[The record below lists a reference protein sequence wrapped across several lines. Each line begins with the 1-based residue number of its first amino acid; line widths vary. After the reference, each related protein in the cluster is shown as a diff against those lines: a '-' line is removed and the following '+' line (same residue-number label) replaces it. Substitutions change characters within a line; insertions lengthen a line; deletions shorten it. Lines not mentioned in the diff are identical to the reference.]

1 MDIHSD
7 CKIFI
12 HTSVYFFDN
21 LPPREWK
28 SAKITLMEWAGDGLF
43 SNFAAVMKNYGT
55 ILVID
60 DNEAILTALK
70 YCLAGTFDKVLTMTS
85 PEGVISLLK
94 QEDVSI
100 ILLDMNFT
108 LGVNSGQDGL
118 VWLQAL
124 RKHHP
129 EIPVVLITAYADVQL
144 AVRGLKR
151 GAADFIT
158 KPWDNDELVRKLKD
172 VLDAADEVATLDKVE
187 ADHIRRA
194 IDRCH
199 GNLTKA
205 AEVLGITRQT
215 LYNKIKKL
223 Q

>member
-1 MDIHSD
+1 M
-7 CKIFI
+7 
-12 HTSVYFFDN
+12 
-21 LPPREWK
+21 WK
-28 SAKITLMEWAGDGLF
+28 KNAVNVLTL
-43 SNFAAVMKNYGT
+43 SINNCNFAANMNTYGK

-70 YCLAGTFDKVLTMTS
+70 YCLSGMFEKVMTLTS
-85 PEGVISLLK
+85 PETVISLLN
-94 QEDVSI
+94 QEDVDM

-118 VWLQAL
+118 VWLQAI

-144 AVRGLKR
+144 AVCGLKR

-172 VLDAADEVATLDKVE
+172 VLESSNEVATLDEVE

-194 IDRCH
+194 LDRCH

-205 AEVLGITRQT
+205 AEILGITRQT
-215 LYNKIKKL
+215 LYNKMKKL